1 MVLEISLFFPSQD
14 SSNHSLPPGLGRWCH
29 SQSQGPPLSQVAF
42 QEHPPPTSWEE
53 AASLSLPPTAQPD
66 CPCCHARVRCGG
78 AGVRRCDAG
87 SRVRARPAEPAC
99 TWLLAASR
107 WRCCS
112 PHGVWAHEG
121 TPDWVPA
128 PNTLFLHRPLV
139 DAEHLRRLPHSLAC

>member
-1 MVLEISLFFPSQD
+1 MVLEISLFP
-14 SSNHSLPPGLGRWCH
+14 LPGLLQSFFATWLGTVVSLSVPGPTPVTGRFP
-29 SQSQGPPLSQVAF
+29 GA
-42 QEHPPPTSWEE
+42 PPPISWEE

-78 AGVRRCDAG
+78 ARVRRCDAG
-87 SRVRARPAEPAC
+87 SRVRTRPAEPAC